1 MEEGGG
7 RMEEGAAYL
16 EPWRAADGVWRLL
29 AAGAA
34 ARDGWSAQGLWLL
47 LGAVDSRPAGWVKAA
62 H

>member
-1 MEEGGG
+1 
-7 RMEEGAAYL
+7 MEEGAAYL

-29 AAGAA
+29 AAGAS
-34 ARDGWSAQGLWLL
+34 ARDGRSAQGLWLL